1 LVAQSSAAPTC
12 SWFLQLNSRRNPV
25 IGRDHPLLEIV
36 QSAEPNPKTS
46 FLRRKVALMSV
57 VKRKIAPIN
66 KHHCAAGS
74 AAEKEAVV

>member
-1 LVAQSSAAPTC
+1 LQFSATAAIQTA
-12 SWFLQLNSRRNPV
+12 SMMLS
-25 IGRDHPLLEIV
+25 I
-36 QSAEPNPKTS
+36 
-46 FLRRKVALMSV
+46 LRRKVALMSV

>member
-1 LVAQSSAAPTC
+1 MKP
-12 SWFLQLNSRRNPV
+12 P
-25 IGRDHPLLEIV
+25 I
-36 QSAEPNPKTS
+36 
-46 FLRRKVALMSV
+46 LRRKVALMSV